1 MTELRLYQPQYHELF
16 FREQLLSDP
25 ATMAFNRG
33 KEPSEDYHPET
44 GCIDFPRSHWALWY
58 NFWMER
64 EPETFYAV
72 VADGRTPLGEIS
84 WFFDGEAYRV
94 GIILKKEHRGKGYCA
109 PALELLAQK
118 AFETYGLPALSVTL
132 STAFSAAVKGFL
144 RAGFCRVRRS
154 GGTCDLVLT
163 QEAWREKREEK

>member
-1 MTELRLYQPQYHELF
+1 MELRLYLPQYHELA

-58 NFWMER
+58 NFWMDR
-64 EPETFYAV
+64 EPENFYAV
-72 VADGRTPLGEIS
+72 LADGRTPVGEVS
-84 WFFDGEAYRV
+84 WFFDGTDYRV
-94 GIILKKEHRGKGYCA
+94 GIILKKEFRGKGYCA
-109 PALELLAQK
+109 PALELLAEH
-118 AFETYGLPALSVTL
+118 AFSHAEIPALSVTL

-144 RAGFCRVRRS
+144 RAGFSRTRRS

-163 QEAWREKREEK
+163 REEWNKKQQKG

>member
-1 MTELRLYQPQYHELF
+1 MELRLYQPQYHELL

-33 KEPSEDYHPET
+33 KEPAEDYHPET
-44 GCIDFPRSHWALWY
+44 GCIDFPRSYWALWY
-58 NFWMER
+58 NFWMDR
-64 EPETFYAV
+64 EPDNFYAV

-84 WFFDGEAYRV
+84 WFFDGTAYQV
-94 GIILKKEHRGKGYCA
+94 GMILKKEFRGKGYCA

-118 AFETYGLPALSVTL
+118 AFDGCGLPALSVTV
-132 STAFSAAVKGFL
+132 STAFSAAVKGCL
-144 RAGFCRVRRS
+144 RAGFRRTRRS

-163 QEAWREKREEK
+163 REEWQKKQEEK